1 MKIKP
6 SILQQLFLSFV
17 GFGLAVAIIFPF
29 YAGFFVDWKPGM
41 FSWFVVGCIVAGVS
55 IGLLN
60 FYLVRLILLKKLRR
74 IAEVAQ
80 AIGDKDITHECTIE
94 SHDVIGEIVTSFN
107 AMAATLRSVI
117 HQINRDAGELDTAS
131 SSMQEVMQSTR
142 EEVRDQQAQIE
153 QITTAMNEMAST
165 AQNVASHTAQAA
177 SAMNEADS
185 QGDTAKVVIVE
196 AMCAVDELAEKVRLA
211 NEAIERLEKESE
223 NIGNVVEVINGIAE
237 QTNLL
242 ALNAAIE
249 AARAGEQGRGF
260 AVVADEVRTLATR
273 TQQST
278 REISA
283 IVDLVQ
289 AGSREAGAA
298 MKDGGDQARK
308 GVDLTEK
315 AVEAM
320 AEIAASITT
329 IMDMNVQIASAT
341 EEQNGVVRD
350 VNQNIVNLNR
360 LSEHNQRSMAQLA
373 DASGQVS
380 DKATELNELVS
391 EFRV

>member
-1 MKIKP
+1 
-6 SILQQLFLSFV
+6 
-17 GFGLAVAIIFPF
+17 
-29 YAGFFVDWKPGM
+29 M
-41 FSWFVVGCIVAGVS
+41 FSWFVIGCIVAGVS

-60 FYLVRLILLKKLRR
+60 FYLVRLILLNKLRR

-80 AIGDKDITHECTIE
+80 AISDKDITHECTIE
-94 SHDVIGEIVTSFN
+94 SRDVIGEIVASFN

-117 HQINRDAGELDTAS
+117 QQINRDAGELDTAS
-131 SSMQEVMQSTR
+131 SSMQEIVHSTR
-142 EEVRDQQAQIE
+142 EEVSNQQAQIE
-153 QITTAMNEMAST
+153 QITTAVDEMAST
-165 AQNVASHTAQAA
+165 AHNVASHTAEAA

-196 AMCAVDELAEKVRLA
+196 AMCAVDELAVKVQLA
-211 NEAIERLEKESE
+211 NEAIARLEKESE

-242 ALNAAIE
+242 APNAAIG

-278 REISA
+278 REISG
-283 IVDLVQ
+283 IVELVQ

-298 MKDGGDQARK
+298 MKDGGEQARK
-308 GVDLTEK
+308 GVELTEK

-329 IMDMNVQIASAT
+329 VKDMNIQIASAT
-341 EEQNGVVRD
+341 EEQSAVVRD
-350 VNQNIVNLNR
+350 VNQNVVNIDR
-360 LSEHNQRSMAQLA
+360 LSEHNQQSMSQLT
-373 DASGQVS
+373 DASSRVS
-380 DKATELNELVS
+380 QKAAELNDMVG
-391 EFRV
+391 EFRI